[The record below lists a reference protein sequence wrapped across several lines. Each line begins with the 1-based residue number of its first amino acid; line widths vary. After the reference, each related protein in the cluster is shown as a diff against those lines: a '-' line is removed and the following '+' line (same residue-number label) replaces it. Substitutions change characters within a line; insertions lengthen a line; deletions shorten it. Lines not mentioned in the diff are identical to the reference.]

1 MADSWVIFCLFFR
14 QELEHLRSSIQTLE
28 DKIKPAQAEP
38 SSSRTTSPKNAVNAE
53 TSVEKEEVRDAGGK
67 EEEKGHE
74 ELGTDR
80 RKRHKAAMVIQR
92 NWRKH
97 RKRVGNY
104 PQLQFKLLN

>member
-1 MADSWVIFCLFFR
+1 M
-14 QELEHLRSSIQTLE
+14 RSRIQTLE

-38 SSSRTTSPKNAVNAE
+38 SSSDTISPKNTVNAE
-53 TSVEKEEVRDAGGK
+53 AGVEKEEVRDAGGN

-74 ELGTDR
+74 ELGTDW
-80 RKRHKAAMVIQR
+80 RKRHKAATVIQR

-104 PQLQFKLLN
+104 PQLQSKQINEG